1 MTSAGAGQGEG
12 NLDLG
17 VIGNS
22 VLAALIDRRGR
33 YVWCCFPR
41 LDSDPVFC
49 GLLKDGGADAA
60 TSSPEGCLSVELE
73 RFVKSEQRYLHNSAI
88 LVTTFTGGDG
98 QSLRITDFAPRFK
111 QYERI
116 FRPRMLV
123 RRIEPIAGTCR
134 IRLRIRPLFEYG
146 SLTPQLTLGSNHLE
160 WSAGSHAVRVTT
172 DGPVSMIAEERW
184 FILDAP
190 LTLMFGTIESVPESV
205 AQTARQFYERTL
217 DYWQEWVRYLS
228 IPFEWQDAVIRAAIT
243 LKLCSFEE
251 TGGIVAALT
260 TSIPEAAGT
269 ARNWD
274 YRYCWL
280 RDSHFVVY
288 ALNILGA
295 TRTMEDFI
303 RYITDIAA
311 LDPDGPLRPVY
322 SILPG
327 TPIPEYVAASLPG
340 FRGMGPV
347 RIGNLADQQIQNDGY
362 GSVIMAAAQM
372 FFDHRVPLP
381 GGMTLFHRLEK
392 IGDTARKLA
401 FTPDAGLWEYR
412 GRTHIHTHSVMM
424 SWAACDRLAKI
435 AEALGLVERQLFW
448 HAEASRI
455 RARLLDEAWNPKRG
469 TFVESFGGDSLDA
482 SLLLM
487 PELGLLFPTDQR
499 FLSTLDAIEREL
511 KRGHHLFRYV
521 APDDFGTPTNGF
533 TIATFWYIN
542 ALATVGRTTEA
553 REAFDYV
560 LQCRNHLG
568 LLSEG
573 IDPVSNA
580 LWGNFP
586 QTYSLVG
593 LIVSAWRL
601 SKSWEEAFWRGS

>member
-1 MTSAGAGQGEG
+1 VTPDPPVAGEG

-17 VIGNS
+17 AIGNC

-49 GLLKDGGADAA
+49 GLLTNGGDDAERADDGCFAI
-60 TSSPEGCLSVELE
+60 ELDG
-73 RFVKSEQRYLHNSAI
+73 FVASEQRYLHNSAI
-88 LVTTFTGGDG
+88 LVTTLIGGDG
-98 QSLRITDFAPRFK
+98 QSLRVTDFAPRFK

-116 FRPRMLV
+116 FRPRMLM
-123 RRIEPIAGTCR
+123 RRIEPVGGTCR
-134 IRLRIRPLFEYG
+134 IRIRIRPRFEYG
-146 SLTPQLTLGSNHLE
+146 AVVPTLTLGSNHLE
-160 WSAGSHAVRVTT
+160 WSNGGHAVRVTT

-190 LTLMFGTIESVPESV
+190 LTLIFGTVESVPESIS
-205 AQTARQFYERTL
+205 QTARQFYERTL
-217 DYWQEWVRYLS
+217 DYWHEWVRYLS

-251 TGGIVAALT
+251 TGGILAALT
-260 TSIPEAAGT
+260 TSIPESAGS

-274 YRYCWL
+274 YRFCWL

-303 RYITDIAA
+303 RYITDVAA
-311 LDPDGPLRPVY
+311 LDPGGPLRPVY
-322 SILPG
+322 SIVPG
-327 TPIPEYVAASLPG
+327 TPMPEHVAPALPG

-347 RIGNLADQQIQNDGY
+347 RVGNLADQQIQNDGY
-362 GSVIMAAAQM
+362 GSVVMAAAQM
-372 FFDHRVPLP
+372 FFDRRLPLP
-381 GGMTLFHRLEK
+381 GGVPLFRRLER
-392 IGDTARKLA
+392 IGETALQVA
-401 FTPDAGLWEYR
+401 FTPDAGLWEFR
-412 GRTHIHTHSVMM
+412 GRARIHTHSVMM
-424 SWAACDRLAKI
+424 CWAACDRLAKI
-435 AEALGLVERQLFW
+435 AEALGLVDRQLFW

-455 RARLLDEAWNPKRG
+455 RTRLLDEAWNPRRG
-469 TFVESFGGDSLDA
+469 AFVESLGGEELDA

-487 PELGLLFPTDQR
+487 PEIGLLFPSDRR
-499 FLSTLDAIEREL
+499 FLATLEAIEREL
-511 KRGHHLFRYV
+511 KRGRHLFRYV
-521 APDDFGTPTNGF
+521 APDDFGTPANGF
-533 TIATFWYIN
+533 TIATFWYID
-542 ALATVGRTTEA
+542 ALAAVGRKDEA
-553 REAFDYV
+553 REVFEYV
-560 LQCRNHLG
+560 LGCRNHLG

-573 IDPVSNA
+573 IDPATDA